1 MIQNKKLYTCPFGS
15 SRIPA
20 LISHIFAHILA
31 YLGGVLGAIARI
43 CIRPVSLRTILLV
56 ICTFLL
62 GCHRM
67 ASLVIG
73 WLYVGYWLDIEQAL
87 TLPQRRY
94 NSYTQEYTQP
104 RSRYQIERICSARS
118 APHIVSSRSAC
129 FARVLVPAVAFS

>member
-31 YLGGVLGAIARI
+31 YLGGVLEAIARI

-62 GCHRM
+62 GCHLLIRT
-67 ASLVIG
+67 ASIAIPTAKPTPKHMIPIIIIAAVDPIS
-73 WLYVGYWLDIEQAL
+73 
-87 TLPQRRY
+87 TLP
-94 NSYTQEYTQP
+94 STGIDIGIGIIICK
-104 RSRYQIERICSARS
+104 SVSIICERMFKVCITY
-118 APHIVSSRSAC
+118 V
-129 FARVLVPAVAFS
+129 